1 MLTGTVKWF
10 EPTKGYGFIV
20 PNDGS
25 ADVFVQMRKLDEAKI
40 PTLETGYVVT
50 FSLGTK
56 DGKVF
61 AENLVLVSTDQ
72 PAPLRKQRE
81 QPNERS
87 SSETNDAD
95 DEFERDWGLRR
106 T

>member
-1 MLTGTVKWF
+1 MATGTVKWF
-10 EPTKGYGFIV
+10 NATKGYGFIV

-25 ADVFVQMRKLDEAKI
+25 ADVFVQIRKLEEAKI
-40 PTLETGYVVT
+40 ATLEAGYMVT

-72 PAPLRKQRE
+72 PAPVRKQRE
-81 QPNERS
+81 QPNERP
-87 SSETNDAD
+87 SSETTDAD
-95 DEFERDWGLRR
+95 AEFERDWGLRQ